1 MHAALYVSKTGLAA
15 QDKQLTTISN
25 NLANVATVGFKRDRA
40 VFEDLLYQNQRQPG
54 GQQTP
59 DTQLPSGLQ
68 LGAGTRVVATQK
80 EFTTG
85 NIQITDQS
93 LDVAIDG
100 RGFLQIQLPDGT
112 LAYTRNGQFQIN
124 GEGQLVNADGYLLDP
139 AIFVPE
145 GINKISIGTDGS
157 VNGFTPTDPNPQPL
171 GDITLTDF
179 INPSGLQAV
188 GGNLFLETVASGAPI
203 QGVPGENGLGSL
215 KQGMLEGSNVDIVE
229 EMVNMITTQRAYEMN
244 SKVVSAADQM
254 LQFITQTL

>member
-1 MHAALYVSKTGLAA
+1 MHAALHVSKTGLAA
-15 QDKQLTTISN
+15 QDRQLTTISN
-25 NLANVATVGFKRDRA
+25 NLANVGTVGFKRDRA
-40 VFEDLLYQNQRQPG
+40 VFEDLMYQNQRQPG
-54 GQQTP
+54 AQQTQ

-68 LGAGTRVVATQK
+68 LGTGVRVVATQK
-80 EFTTG
+80 EFTEG
-85 NIQITDQS
+85 SMQVTDQT

-112 LAYTRNGQFQIN
+112 TAYTRNGQLQIN
-124 GEGQLVNADGYLLDP
+124 GEGQIVNGDGYLLDP

-145 GINKISIGTDGS
+145 GVNKLSIGTDGT
-157 VNGFTPTDPNPQPL
+157 VNGYAPNDAVPQPL

-179 INPSGLQAV
+179 INPSGLQAI
-188 GGNLFLETVASGAPI
+188 GGNMYLETVASGNPV
-203 QGVPGENGLGSL
+203 QGTPGENGLGTL

-244 SKVVSAADQM
+244 SKVVAAADQM